1 MYKVYIMDGL
11 RIALGVIIQIMR
23 RLIIFLVISSSTI
36 SNCQESA
43 QYLQN
48 AVRDLR
54 KMNFRQTL
62 RRVDTKMVEEASTIE
77 SIKDVIPS
85 KPTIERRV
93 VQKTDQVPPL
103 SLTKGELAALYENAV
118 SKGDTIKLN
127 AGDNSFV
134 HAAVAELDGTESNSN
149 SGSSGN
155 SDDSGGYYYY
165 YYPIKSFIDELS
177 SKQSHNINISHAKG
191 DMEEKKTKAMEPLF
205 MAISGFIGMAVMFV
219 MSIFWFPRL
228 KTTTGGITKKTS
240 KQEKITDI
248 ARIALSAIEGQDCTE
263 RFACELGKTARSFN
277 LQDNRFM
284 KLLKRMAPSTFGKQI
299 DKVGRYSNKRLKCT
313 AIPCK
318 KKPPKDKNNNKK
330 NQSAQKK
337 S

>member
-1 MYKVYIMDGL
+1 MPY
-11 RIALGVIIQIMR
+11 RMR

-93 VQKTDQVPPL
+93 VQKSDQVPPL

-177 SKQSHNINISHAKG
+177 SKQSVSH
-191 DMEEKKTKAMEPLF
+191 F
-205 MAISGFIGMAVMFV
+205 YFI
-219 MSIFWFPRL
+219 I
-228 KTTTGGITKKTS
+228 
-240 KQEKITDI
+240 
-248 ARIALSAIEGQDCTE
+248 
-263 RFACELGKTARSFN
+263 
-277 LQDNRFM
+277 
-284 KLLKRMAPSTFGKQI
+284 
-299 DKVGRYSNKRLKCT
+299 Y
-313 AIPCK
+313 
-318 KKPPKDKNNNKK
+318 
-330 NQSAQKK
+330 
-337 S
+337 